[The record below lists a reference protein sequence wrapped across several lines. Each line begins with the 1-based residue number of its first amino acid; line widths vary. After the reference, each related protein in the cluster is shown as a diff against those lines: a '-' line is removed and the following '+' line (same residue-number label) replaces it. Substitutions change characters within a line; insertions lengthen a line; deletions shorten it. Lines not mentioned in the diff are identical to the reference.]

1 MRFLDSL
8 APLGVRRAVLTASDG
23 LVIES
28 IGSGAPSAELLA
40 AELAS
45 LHRNMR
51 RLAEG
56 MGGGVRR
63 FTLATEEREVL
74 VVVVRDYCL
83 GAVVERSG
91 DRRAVGAE
99 LSRLASR
106 LSEQL

>member
-8 APLGVRRAVLTASDG
+8 ATLGVRRAVLTATDG

-28 IGSGAPSAELLA
+28 VGSGAPSAELLA

-45 LHRNMR
+45 LHRSMQ

-56 MGGGVRR
+56 LGGRIRR

-74 VVVVRDYCL
+74 VVVVGEYCL
-83 GAVVERSG
+83 GAVVERGG
-91 DRRAVGAE
+91 DRRAVGTE

-106 LSEQL
+106 LFEQL

>member
-8 APLGVRRAVLTASDG
+8 AALGVRRAVLTATDG

-28 IGSGAPSAELLA
+28 VGSGAPSAELLA

-45 LHRNMR
+45 LHRSMQ

-56 MGGGVRR
+56 LGGRIRR

-74 VVVVRDYCL
+74 VVVVGEYCL
-83 GAVVERSG
+83 GAVVERGG
-91 DRRAVGAE
+91 DRRAVGTE
-99 LSRLASR
+99 LSRLANR
-106 LSEQL
+106 LFEQL

>member
-8 APLGVRRAVLTASDG
+8 AALGVRRAVLTATDG

-28 IGSGAPSAELLA
+28 VGSGTPQAELLA

-45 LHRNMR
+45 LHRSMQ
-51 RLAEG
+51 RLAQG
-56 MGGGVRR
+56 LGGGIRR

-74 VVVVRDYCL
+74 VVVVGEYCL
-83 GAVVERSG
+83 GAVVERGG
-91 DRRAVGAE
+91 DRRAVGTE
-99 LSRLASR
+99 LSRLANR

>member
-8 APLGVRRAVLTASDG
+8 AALGVRRAVLTATDG

-28 IGSGAPSAELLA
+28 VGSGAPSAELLA

-45 LHRNMR
+45 LHRSMQ

-56 MGGGVRR
+56 LGGHIRR

-74 VVVVRDYCL
+74 VVVVGEYCL
-83 GAVVERSG
+83 GAVVERGG
-91 DRRAVGAE
+91 DRRAVGTE

-106 LSEQL
+106 LFEQL

>member
-8 APLGVRRAVLTASDG
+8 AALGVRRAVLTATDG

-28 IGSGAPSAELLA
+28 VGSGTPSAELLA

-45 LHRNMR
+45 LHRSMQ

-56 MGGGVRR
+56 LGGHIRR

-74 VVVVRDYCL
+74 VVVVGEYCL
-83 GAVVERSG
+83 GAVVERGG
-91 DRRAVGAE
+91 DRRAVGTE
-99 LSRLASR
+99 LSRLANR
-106 LSEQL
+106 LFEQL

>member
-8 APLGVRRAVLTASDG
+8 AALGVRRAVLTATDG

-28 IGSGAPSAELLA
+28 VGSGTPSAELLA

-45 LHRNMR
+45 LHRSMQ

-56 MGGGVRR
+56 LGGHIRR

-74 VVVVRDYCL
+74 VVVVGEYCL
-83 GAVVERSG
+83 GAVVERGG
-91 DRRAVGAE
+91 DRRDN
-99 LSRLASR
+99 
-106 LSEQL
+106 

>member
-8 APLGVRRAVLTASDG
+8 AALGVRRAVLTATDG

-28 IGSGAPSAELLA
+28 VGSGAPSAELLA

-45 LHRNMR
+45 LHPSMQ

-56 MGGGVRR
+56 LGGHIRR

-74 VVVVRDYCL
+74 VVVVGEYCL
-83 GAVVERSG
+83 GAVVERGG
-91 DRRAVGAE
+91 DRRAVGTE
-99 LSRLASR
+99 LSRLANR
-106 LSEQL
+106 LFEQL